1 MHQNLLQQAT
11 LAVRRPDLLMRKL
24 RGKEVTGIG
33 LEEIAR
39 FLGDAPVILEAGALN
54 GSDTVRMAMH
64 WPASTIY
71 AFEPIPAA
79 YDEVRRRTM
88 HLPQVSIHQVA
99 LADHSGSA
107 EMHVSANA
115 EGGYRPDSSS
125 LLAPTGHLAE
135 YPHVTFIET
144 ITVETLTM
152 ADWAS
157 SKGVDRIDFMWLDM
171 QGMEL
176 STLQASPQVLAKTS
190 AVLMEVTKQHMYEG
204 DPLYGEVLAWM
215 STQGFR
221 AAIDRVTLRDGN
233 VLFVRVI

>member
-1 MHQNLLQQAT
+1 MHQKLLQQAA

-24 RGKEVTGIG
+24 RGKDMIGIG

-39 FLGDAPVILEAGALN
+39 FLGDAPVILEAGACD
-54 GSDTVRMAMH
+54 GGDTVAMAMH

-79 YDEVRRRTM
+79 YDEVRRRTV
-88 HLPQVSIHQVA
+88 HLPQVSTHQVA
-99 LADHSGSA
+99 LSDRSGSA
-107 EMHVSANA
+107 EMHVSANV

-135 YPHVTFIET
+135 FPDVTFIET
-144 ITVETLTM
+144 ITVETLTL
-152 ADWAS
+152 ADWANHN
-157 SKGVDRIDFMWLDM
+157 GVDQIDFMWLDM

-176 STLQASPQVLAKTS
+176 SMLQASPQVLAKTS
-190 AVLMEVTKQHMYEG
+190 AVVMEVTKQHMYEG
-204 DPLYGEVLAWM
+204 DPLHGEVLAWM
-215 STQGFR
+215 SAQGFR
-221 AAIDRVTLRDGN
+221 AAIDRVPLRYGN